1 MSRKVW
7 LLAIWALMALGGAA
21 HADTDRLIANAMRYD
36 MEYPGI
42 GYSGPAHDNRIW
54 RFQQK
59 LNSGEIKLQ
68 WEPHFGYLR
77 SVLKALE
84 IDPSSQIMV
93 FSKTS
98 LQTSVINEQTPRA
111 IYYNDD
117 TYVGFVLNTDLMEIG
132 RASCRER
139 V

>member
-1 MSRKVW
+1 MSSKVW
-7 LLAIWALMALGGAA
+7 VVAVGMLLALTGVAF
-21 HADTDRLIANAMRYD
+21 ADTDRLVANAMRYD
-36 MEYPGI
+36 LEYPGI
-42 GYSGPAHDNRIW
+42 GYSGPARDNRIW

-59 LNSGEIKLQ
+59 LNSGELKLQ

-111 IYYNDD
+111 IYL
-117 TYVGFVLNTDLMEIG
+117 TMTPTWG
-132 RASCRER
+132 SC
-139 V
+139 